1 MRQKHRH
8 NLFHDNTGTSCGKV
22 LSGEW
27 NLWKNDSGTRRNQ
40 GRMRTGMENRT
51 TGTGAYCRQT
61 ATGRDGVGDNDSNGV
76 ILK

>member
-1 MRQKHRH
+1 MRQKHRQ
-8 NLFHDNTGTSCGKV
+8 LIIKV

-51 TGTGAYCRQT
+51 TGTGAYCGQT
-61 ATGRDGVGDNDSNGV
+61 ATGRDRVGDNDSNGV
-76 ILK
+76 ILR